1 MGGGGNGGGP
11 IGVCAMGARWLTQI
25 VFVSDNG
32 QPKLAKGQQGI
43 TWCPNGVCAMGY
55 GWDAQFIA
63 TMWLSVVIGQ
73 WPQLPIDRC

>member
-1 MGGGGNGGGP
+1 MGVVAMVGGP
-11 IGVCAMGARWLTQI
+11 IGVCAMGARWLTHI
-25 VFVSDNG
+25 VFVSGND